1 MAPEEGNMSGGFHTN
16 YREEN
21 LISRLESSRQSAWA
35 RQLMQLGDCADELAQ
50 KLAMKLVNSNLIET
64 NNQRDVEE
72 QLASALGELLNAEDF
87 DIQFAIANFRNL
99 VPQANRI
106 SLYVTAFIIERLI
119 DHRSVVDIYGTDEEI
134 YSVVNTEV
142 TAMIR

>member
-1 MAPEEGNMSGGFHTN
+1 MGGDFHTN

-21 LISRLESSRQSAWA
+21 LISRLESSRQSAWT
-35 RQLMQLGDCADELAQ
+35 RQLMRLGDCADELAQ
-50 KLAMKLVNSNLIET
+50 RLAMKLVDSQLIET
-64 NNQRDVEE
+64 NSQREVEE
-72 QLASALGELLNAEDF
+72 QLATALGELLHAEDF

-106 SLYVTAFIIERLI
+106 SLYVTAFIIEKLI

-134 YSVVNTEV
+134 YGVVNQEV
-142 TAMIR
+142 TELIR

>member
-1 MAPEEGNMSGGFHTN
+1 MGGDFHTN

-21 LISRLESSRQSAWA
+21 LISRLESSRQSAWT

-50 KLAMKLVNSNLIET
+50 KLAMKLVNANLIET
-64 NNQRDVEE
+64 SNQRDVED
-72 QLASALGELLNAEDF
+72 QLAGALGSLLNAEDF
-87 DIQFAIANFRNL
+87 DIQYAIANFRNL
-99 VPQANRI
+99 IPQANRI

-134 YSVVNTEV
+134 YAVVNTEV
-142 TAMIR
+142 TGMIR

>member
-1 MAPEEGNMSGGFHTN
+1 MGGDFHTN

-21 LISRLESSRQSAWA
+21 LISRLESSRQSAWT

-50 KLAMKLVNSNLIET
+50 KLAMKLVDSERIET
-64 NNQRDVEE
+64 TSQRDVEE
-72 QLASALGELLNAEDF
+72 QLAGALGDLLRAEDF
-87 DIQFAIANFRNL
+87 DIQYAIANFRNL

-119 DHRSVVDIYGTDEEI
+119 NHRSVVDVYGTDEEI
-134 YSVVNTEV
+134 YNVVNQVV
-142 TAMIR
+142 TGMIR

>member
-1 MAPEEGNMSGGFHTN
+1 MGGDFHTN

-21 LISRLESSRQSAWA
+21 LISRLESSRQSAWT

-50 KLAMKLVNSNLIET
+50 KLAMKLVNANLIET
-64 NNQRDVEE
+64 SNQRDVED
-72 QLASALGELLNAEDF
+72 QLAGALGSLLNAEDF
-87 DIQFAIANFRNL
+87 DIQYAIANFRNL

-106 SLYVTAFIIERLI
+106 SLYVTAFIIETLI

-134 YSVVNTEV
+134 YAVVNSEV
-142 TAMIR
+142 TTLIR

>member
-1 MAPEEGNMSGGFHTN
+1 MGGDFHTN

-21 LISRLESSRQSAWA
+21 LISRLESSRQSAWT

-50 KLAMKLVNSNLIET
+50 KLAMKLVDSERIET
-64 NNQRDVEE
+64 TSQRDVEE
-72 QLASALGELLNAEDF
+72 QLAGALGDLLRAEDF

-119 DHRSVVDIYGTDEEI
+119 NHRSVVDVYGTDEEI
-134 YSVVNTEV
+134 YNVVNQVV
-142 TAMIR
+142 TSMIR

>member
-1 MAPEEGNMSGGFHTN
+1 MGGDFHTN

-21 LISRLESSRQSAWA
+21 LISRLESSRQSAWT

-50 KLAMKLVNSNLIET
+50 KLAMRLVDSELIET
-64 NNQRDVEE
+64 TSQRDVEE
-72 QLASALGELLNAEDF
+72 QLAGALGELLRAEDF
-87 DIQFAIANFRNL
+87 DIQYAIANFRNL

-119 DHRSVVDIYGTDEEI
+119 DHRSVVDVYGTDEEI
-134 YSVVNTEV
+134 YSVVNQVV
-142 TAMIR
+142 TSMIR

>member
-1 MAPEEGNMSGGFHTN
+1 MGGDFHTN

-21 LISRLESSRQSAWA
+21 LISRLESSRQSAWT
-35 RQLMQLGDCADELAQ
+35 RQLMQLGDCVDELAQ
-50 KLAMKLVNSNLIET
+50 KLAMKLVSANLIET
-64 NNQRDVEE
+64 KSQRDVEE
-72 QLASALGELLNAEDF
+72 QLAGSLGSLLNAEDF
-87 DIQFAIANFRNL
+87 DIQYAIANFRNL

-134 YSVVNTEV
+134 YAVVNHEV
-142 TAMIR
+142 MGMIR